1 MPLRDVGRL
10 TAWKTVEQ
18 APKSRAFRRIQGT
31 RKMLG
36 STLGKLNGKDKSN
49 REVEEDATDESAP
62 LVERKKAEVS
72 VM

>member
-10 TAWKTVEQ
+10 TAYKTIEQ

-36 STLGKLNGKDKSN
+36 TKMGKNSKDGDIRISDGN
-49 REVEEDATDESAP
+49 DTIDVGQIDI
-62 LVERKKAEVS
+62 KKAEVS
-72 VM
+72 VL